1 MKISRNEL
9 CPCGSSLKYKSCCS
23 SGITIRASDDD
34 LQVRVEAFDQLV
46 AVLLAKAGE
55 ERMQG
60 FYEMGLGQ
68 FRIATEL
75 NEDQFHQYLESDFGY
90 QQFMEW
96 YLFTMPFDESPS
108 LFEYLGSEILDE
120 GLIEGSEIV
129 QQEILPSLL
138 ESRFSLLEV
147 QDLTEGHFVLRDA
160 LCTKWHF
167 VRALSELPLEKG
179 DLVTGRILNTEAG
192 KVLLS
197 AYMVYRDREDSVS
210 LVSEWSRFESSMKLA
225 ENDSGE
231 SWEFSDFLKENQ
243 VEVYRI
249 LASHALRPLKNTQ
262 D

>member
-9 CPCGSSLKYKSCCS
+9 CPCGSALKYKSCCS
-23 SGITIRASDDD
+23 NGIKSRASDDA

-55 ERMQG
+55 ERMQA
-60 FYEMGLGQ
+60 FYKMGLGQ

-75 NEDQFHQYLESDFGY
+75 NEDQFYQYLESDFGY

-108 LFEYLGSEILDE
+108 LFEYLGFEILDE
-120 GLIEGSEIV
+120 GLMESSDIV

-138 ESRFSLLEV
+138 QSRFSLLEV

-160 LCTKWHF
+160 LCAEWHF

-210 LVSEWSRFESSMKLA
+210 LVSEWSRFESRMKLA
-225 ENDSGE
+225 DKGSGE
-231 SWEFSDFLKENQ
+231 FPATNEFLKENQ

-249 LASHALRPLKNTQ
+249 LASHALKPLKNTH